1 MAFIHQ
7 IFIKLSLLIDPSL
20 EKEELK
26 KVLKQKNIEWEAIVK
41 AGSKQLVLPTIFCNL
56 KSKGLLNYIPEDLC
70 TYLEELTN
78 INRNRNITLLEEIR
92 DISKVF
98 NEHQINHVF
107 LKGGALLAS
116 GYYNDPGER
125 MVGDIDVLVHPD
137 QVYQAQDLLLKYGYE
152 EAHKSLTDKYVDQ
165 KHLPRLISD
174 SKLASIEIHR
184 KLIHK
189 EVKGQLS
196 PIKVLENKQII
207 NTLTIPS
214 TLDLFKHTIL
224 NFQVNDY
231 GYEYNYLGL
240 RNAYDTLILLPHLS
254 KMEIES
260 LTKHR
265 IFRSFLNKTGNY
277 FISLTDYNK
286 TWADGIRNS
295 LFVLKQKY
303 RLPNT
308 IWYRTVNIFKILALI
323 LNRLILFFTNRNYR
337 QESFR
342 DRKRIMKLIKDR
354 F

>member
-7 IFIKLSLLIDPSL
+7 IFSKLSLLSDPSYD
-20 EKEELK
+20 KEELK
-26 KVLKQKNIEWEAIVK
+26 TALIQKDFVWEEIVK

-56 KSKGLLNYIPEDLC
+56 ESKGLIKYIPKDLC
-70 TYLEELTN
+70 NYLEELTN

-98 NEHQINHVF
+98 KKNYIDHVF

-116 GYYNDPGER
+116 GYYNDLGER

-137 QVYQAQDLLLKYGYE
+137 QLFKAQDLLVKNGYD
-152 EAHKSLTDKYVDQ
+152 EANKSLTDKYVDQ

-174 SKLASIEIHR
+174 SKLASVEIHR
-184 KLIHK
+184 KLLHK

-207 NTLTIPS
+207 NNLTIPS
-214 TLDLFKHTIL
+214 NLDLLKHTIL
-224 NFQVNDY
+224 NFQINDY

-240 RNAYDTLILLPHLS
+240 RNSYDTLILLPHVNKL
-254 KMEIES
+254 EIDS
-260 LTKHR
+260 LTNQR
-265 IFRSFLNKTGNY
+265 IFRSFLNKTSNY
-277 FISLTDYNK
+277 FINVTDYGK
-286 TWADGIRNS
+286 TWADSVWNS

-308 IWYRTVNIFKILALI
+308 IWFKTVNMFNILSLI
-323 LNRLILFFTNRNYR
+323 LNRLILFVTNRNYR

-342 DRKRIMKLIKDR
+342 DRKRILKLIKDR